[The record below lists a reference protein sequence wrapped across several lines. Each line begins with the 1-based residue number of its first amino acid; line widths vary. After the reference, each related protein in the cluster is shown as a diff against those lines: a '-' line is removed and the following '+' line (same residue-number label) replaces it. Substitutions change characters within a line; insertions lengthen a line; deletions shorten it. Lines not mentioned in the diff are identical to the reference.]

1 MEPDDLIYMSRRSV
15 DPDAN
20 STQSEL
26 NRTVSHA
33 YYATFHT
40 VTNDCADLLV
50 GSTPEARDSDEWE
63 QAYRALDHAQVKRQ
77 YRHADVDRYHS
88 GIRQFA
94 DALVELQGLRHKA
107 DYSPRADFTREE
119 VEVIVN
125 RAASAIAAYRAVPED
140 ERRYF
145 MVYLA
150 LRHRRE

>member
-1 MEPDDLIYMSRRSV
+1 MEPDDLIYAARRAV
-15 DPDAN
+15 APDAN
-20 STQSEL
+20 SIQAEL
-26 NRTVSHA
+26 NKAVSHA

-50 GSTPEARDSDEWE
+50 GATPEDRRQKEWT
-63 QAYRALDHAQVKRQ
+63 QAYRALDHAQVKRLC
-77 YRHADVDRYHS
+77 RPSNVSRFHP

-94 DALVELQGLRHKA
+94 ETFIELQESRHTA
-107 DYSPRADFTREE
+107 DYAPDANFARER
-119 VEVIVN
+119 VESFIDD
-125 RAASAIAAYRAVPED
+125 AESAIAAYRSVPED